1 MEGRDSSAEYS
12 EAGEPGRPSPWSGLA
27 SDRVGSNTSES
38 SQTSR
43 RRSSFVAQNGET
55 FPEQVLVHFLP
66 FFFFL
71 PPPLPPVVVGAACLL
86 SGAGASF
93 ASAPPSAAGA
103 SSMTTSSGAARPLA
117 AFYRTVSHHERAG
130 IPSAFSGNA
139 AICLPILPSPA
150 INRPTSALFSVLN
163 FSVTPDSGS

>member
-1 MEGRDSSAEYS
+1 MKSRDSSAEGS
-12 EAGEPGRPSPWSGLA
+12 EVGEPEWPSPSSGPD
-27 SDRVGSNTSES
+27 SDRAESNTLES
-38 SQTSR
+38 SQTSL
-43 RRSSFVAQNGET
+43 RRSRSVTQKGEW
-55 FPEQVLVHFLP
+55 FPDRVPAHFLP

-71 PPPLPPVVVGAACLL
+71 PPPLPPVVVGAAGLV

-103 SSMTTSSGAARPLA
+103 SSIATSSGTALSLA
-117 AFYRTVSHHERAG
+117 ALYRTVVHHQRACV
-130 IPSAFSGNA
+130 PSAFSGNA
-139 AICLPILPSPA
+139 AICLPILPNPA